1 MLKEIQKN
9 SELLKTLF
17 SENEFIFLSEFENE
31 FSHIDKQISTLN
43 QYRDLILEQ
52 INNGSSDSDT
62 TEILHIIDSNIK
74 NLNSIQ
80 SHLKGFNSDLVNLLI
95 SIEQNATDSERFER
109 DSKHIQS
116 KISEYS
122 QELKETEKALLLD
135 NSKIRA
141 FMVKINNTDF
151 DATPLFPEKT
161 LNDENDK
168 KKKTK
173 TRTKN
178 SETSTADISLVF
190 NPSNIKDNNKLIISD
205 KRRKVFLPFK
215 ISELD
220 EYLQNFENE
229 FSSYEDVI
237 SQEFIIP
244 IGRFTKNTVVARFR
258 ETYALIRDRES
269 KSVFEALKR
278 GLELMFVYN
287 LNSAIIAACKSEDDL
302 NNYLTHLKNKTTENF
317 DKFKIE
323 YEVSPFKVKS
333 FLFKS
338 SLN

>member
-9 SELLKTLF
+9 SELLKSLF

-31 FSHIDKQISTLN
+31 FSHIDKQLSTLS
-43 QYRDLILEQ
+43 QYRDLVLNQ
-52 INNGSSDSDT
+52 INTGNSSSET
-62 TEILHIIDSNIK
+62 TEILHIIDNNIK
-74 NLNSIQ
+74 NLKNIQ
-80 SHLKGFNSDLVNLLI
+80 THLKGFNSDLVNLLI
-95 SIEQNATDSERFER
+95 AIEQNDTDSERFER
-109 DSKHIQS
+109 DSKYIQG

-122 QELKETEKALLLD
+122 QELRETEKSLLLD

-141 FMVKINNTDF
+141 FIVKINNSEID
-151 DATPLFPEKT
+151 TPSLFPEKT
-161 LNDENDK
+161 LNDDNDK

-173 TRTKN
+173 SRTKN
-178 SETSTADISLVF
+178 SEITTSDISLVF

-220 EYLQNFENE
+220 EYLQNFEND

-269 KSVFEALKR
+269 KSVFEAIKR

-287 LNSAIIAACKSEDDL
+287 LNAAIIAACKSEEDL
-302 NNYLTHLKNKTTENF
+302 DNYLSHLKKKTTENF
-317 DKFKIE
+317 NRFKIE